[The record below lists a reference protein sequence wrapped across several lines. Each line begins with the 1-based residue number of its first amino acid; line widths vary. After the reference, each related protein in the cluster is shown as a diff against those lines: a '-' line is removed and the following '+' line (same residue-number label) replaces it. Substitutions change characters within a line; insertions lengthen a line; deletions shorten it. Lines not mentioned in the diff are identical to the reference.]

1 MGRPK
6 QGANKMKVLVACE
19 YSGTVRD
26 AFIAKGHEAISCDI
40 LPTEKEGPHYTGD
53 IFDILYD
60 DYDMMIAHPPC
71 TYLSN
76 AGSRWLFEKGKLN
89 NERYN
94 LGLEAKAFFMKL
106 YNAPIK
112 YKAIENPTPTKIFKL
127 PKHSQAVQPYEYGH
141 PYSKRTLLWLVN
153 LPLLQPTKIVRE
165 YEPYLPSNTGLGRR
179 LGRKFKFVSIN
190 KIDSSKTFKGISQA
204 MAKQW
209 SNPNNYLLQKK
220 LF

>member
-1 MGRPK
+1 
-6 QGANKMKVLVACE
+6 MKVLIACE
-19 YSGTVRD
+19 ESQATCIEFR
-26 AFIAKGHEAISCDI
+26 KLGHEAYSCDI
-40 LPTEKEGPHYTGD
+40 QECSGGYKEWHIKGD
-53 IFDILYD
+53 AIKEAYSGKYD
-60 DYDMMIAHPPC
+60 LMVAHPPC

-76 AGSRWLFEKGKLN
+76 AGSRWLFQKGRLN

-112 YKAIENPTPTKIFKL
+112 YKAIENPTPIKTFKL
-127 PKHSQAVQPYEYGH
+127 PTHSQAVQPYEYGH

-165 YEPYLPSNTGLGRR
+165 YKPYLPSNTGGKKR
-179 LGRKFKFVSIN
+179 GQKFTFVSIN
-190 KIDSSKTFKGISQA
+190 KIDSSKTFNGISQA
-204 MAKQW
+204 MASQW
-209 SNPNNYLLQKK
+209 SNPKKYLLQKK

>member
-1 MGRPK
+1 
-6 QGANKMKVLVACE
+6 MKVLIACE
-19 YSGTVRD
+19 ESQATCIEFR
-26 AFIAKGHEAISCDI
+26 KLGHEAYSCDVQ
-40 LPTEKEGPHYTGD
+40 ECSGGYKEWHIKGD
-53 IFDILYD
+53 AIKEAYSGKYD
-60 DYDMMIAHPPC
+60 LMVAHPPC

-76 AGSRWLFEKGKLN
+76 AGSRWLFKKGKLN

-112 YKAIENPTPTKIFKL
+112 YKAIENPTPIKIFKL

>member
-1 MGRPK
+1 
-6 QGANKMKVLVACE
+6 MKVLIACE
-19 YSGTVRD
+19 ESQATCIEFR
-26 AFIAKGHEAISCDI
+26 KLGHEAYSCDI
-40 LPTEKEGPHYTGD
+40 QECSGGYKEWHIKGD
-53 IFDILYD
+53 AIKEAYSGKYD
-60 DYDMMIAHPPC
+60 LMVAHPPC